1 MKRYLDAFADV
12 PSTLAYGLRQKL
24 AEGYDAADVRA
35 LGAHMR
41 RLAFF
46 LLMGATLGCPPAA
59 TLPSGCGKDVDCKG
73 ARICVAHACVDPPPK
88 KATSPQPPAGA
99 DGGPGDGGE
108 TTPADGGASDM
119 IASAPPAPLGASQMF
134 HVDATHSGRSRFKM
148 PLAQPQERMH
158 VATGG
163 VVYSSPAITDDGILV
178 FGSHDKSIYATD
190 SSGNI
195 KWRHPTGDLVWG
207 APALGPGGVV
217 YAGSDDDRLYAFDLA
232 DGTVRW
238 QFTAG
243 PCRVSTGVG
252 PEGARCDVDGVTVA
266 ADGTVYAAADGLY
279 ALAPDGKL
287 KWKFAPGVST
297 HCAATPAVGLDG
309 TVYVGCRDDALYA
322 IGPDGQKRWDFRAG
336 DDVDSSPAVTA
347 EGIVYVGS
355 DDHKLYA
362 LGPGGVLR
370 WAVATG
376 GPIRSSP
383 AVAADGTVYVG
394 SFDGALY
401 AVKPGGVVA
410 WSFRTADRIVSSP
423 VIDAAGNVIVGS
435 EDDRLYA
442 VAPDGKLL
450 WSLLLDGDVDA
461 TPAIGPDGTIYV
473 GDDDRALHA
482 LH

>member
-1 MKRYLDAFADV
+1 
-12 PSTLAYGLRQKL
+12 
-24 AEGYDAADVRA
+24 
-35 LGAHMR
+35 MR
-41 RLAFF
+41 RAALL
-46 LLMGATLGCPPAA
+46 LLMSAALGCPPPA

-73 ARICVAHACVDPPPK
+73 TRICVAHACVDAPPK
-88 KATSPQPPAGA
+88 APLAAADLGPPTDAGS
-99 DGGPGDGGE
+99 DGG
-108 TTPADGGASDM
+108 TADMATVELPKP
-119 IASAPPAPLGASQMF
+119 IGASQMF
-134 HVDATHSGRSRFKM
+134 HVDAMHSGRSRYKA
-148 PLAQPQERMH
+148 PLQQPKETMH

-163 VVYSSPAITDDGILV
+163 VVYSSPAIGDDGTLV
-178 FGSHDKSIYATD
+178 FGSHDKSIYAVD
-190 SSGNI
+190 AAGAI

-217 YAGSDDDRLYAFDLA
+217 YAGSDDDHVYAFDLA
-232 DGTVRW
+232 DGNVRW
-238 QFTAG
+238 TFTAG

-266 ADGTVYAAADGLY
+266 ADGTIYASADGLY

-287 KWKFAPGVST
+287 KWKFAPGIT
-297 HCAATPAVGLDG
+297 HCAATPAVGVDG
-309 TVYVGCRDDALYA
+309 TVYVGCHDDALYA
-322 IGPDGQKRWDFRAG
+322 LGPDGQKRWDFRAG
-336 DDVDSSPAVTA
+336 DDVDSSPSVTA
-347 EGIVYVGS
+347 DGIVYFGS

-362 LGPGGVLR
+362 LGPGGALR
-370 WAVATG
+370 WAVTTG

-401 AVKPGGVVA
+401 AVRPGGVVA

-423 VIDAAGNVIVGS
+423 VVDAAGNVLVGS

-442 VAPDGKLL
+442 LAPDGKLL

-461 TPAIGPDGTIYV
+461 TPALGPDGTIYV

-482 LH
+482 LR